1 MVSDRPVPCHA
12 KLVAMVSIAAHEP
25 VTENE
30 AISLVTADRKVV
42 RLAPVGD
49 ACWRAIMACA
59 GLAHMLPDPRFQ
71 SMALRRLFRAELAAS
86 LRPLLRECTWSE
98 WIETAGERMLL
109 REEKGKTPSNA
120 ARPHSYARTG
130 STVRTLPPPAP
141 PPSSSFIAALRH
153 PGNSRNEAGLETA
166 LPASATPHGIRP
178 AAKAW
183 AGSHPDTAMPAGP
196 GDRSTG

>member
-1 MVSDRPVPCHA
+1 
-12 KLVAMVSIAAHEP
+12 MVSIAAHEP
-25 VTENE
+25 VADSE

-98 WIETAGERMLL
+98 WIETAGEKMLL
-109 REEKGKTPSNA
+109 REEKKGETP
-120 ARPHSYARTG
+120 PHATGPRSYARAGTIA
-130 STVRTLPPPAP
+130 RTLPLPAP
-141 PPSSSFIAALRH
+141 SPHAALRH
-153 PGNSRNEAGLETA
+153 CLEAA
-166 LPASATPHGIRP
+166 RQ
-178 AAKAW
+178 
-183 AGSHPDTAMPAGP
+183 
-196 GDRSTG
+196 